1 MAISYEEWLEANRN
15 NPRVWGHSNLQN
27 TMTIPSNPT
36 HRRTMWGNSLSDQ
49 DVNSLIQSSVNNRN
63 DLSLKN
69 PDPNG
74 MYYSSSEVFDAAN
87 PIVSETHTK
96 KDNDGNSITTTIKGT
111 YNDAKDKVSET
122 FDTLSQGRQNIED
135 DLIAKKANINN
146 AIIDGATDTWDYIT
160 SGRQNLEDALISG
173 RASAND
179 AITGYLSDGYD
190 AASDAVAG
198 TFADSRV
205 FGGWFDGDN
214 YHGIAD
220 AYERSVDTAKSL
232 GKKGAEAWD
241 EFGPGSGYLSG
252 AYDKL
257 LYGNEIPADQAGS
270 NDSIVAAQNKVSE
283 AITLAENETGHS
295 FEVPS
300 MNDIH
305 PVDAHPAVIAAKK
318 ELQNQLLAQEEFKEE
333 DQVNA
338 SKVLTSIKSSR
349 PWKNLER
356 IAGELEQKGYKVGD
370 DFTEFAA
377 ENPMLTLASMYFGG
391 PAITTV
397 AGTSIRLAS
406 YLASKAPWVLNKLK
420 WVASPSGI
428 VLTLAGGEQYLNNK
442 EEVDA
447 WIEEN
452 IPQAVHSPLETLAN
466 ALTGDQPDSVLK
478 EDIETFLTSSESDEQ
493 VSLDDGSSNNSLVL
507 DGETSTAE
515 TSTAETSTAETPPAE
530 TPSVFEVASD
540 LGTINVSE
548 AEAQV
553 AEDLTITTGVE
564 NLSPTTDEAAKV
576 LAKTPELIERMNS
589 LADYMDSTTDEE
601 ALAAARQAAIDIEN
615 DPSHS
620 DLTSAAAMTF
630 IASMLFGGNLTDSF
644 NAAFTPVGNYYTR
657 KRETAAKIAEEK
669 RLEEAVIRKE
679 ERAAKLASE
688 VYDKERADE
697 LEDQEKADNLA
708 IKLYNAE
715 QLAINTRFN
724 IAESNKRIIAEAKV
738 KGQTIE
744 DILKARKA
752 ETTRLVSGRE
762 KYISDKIN
770 GTSDDFAEK
779 LLLGG
784 KKTVGEQLV
793 TALADIQDVVGR
805 AKDIYGEP
813 VQFDLT
819 MTNPRNREAI
829 DGALNDYRNDVMAG
843 IDGGR
848 TLTTYV
854 TDRIIKRELAG
865 FEQVIKPEWFQ
876 VPVKDHIST
885 YIPSKEQMEAW
896 GRDASDYNYGKLKK
910 RGKHG
915 NTEKA
920 FAESTKKSYDK
931 ISNYA
936 YSKDTASGNAMGMDN
951 ATRFFVKDFQDM
963 QSNKPQE
970 FDRMVRMAVKEGLHP
985 FTYFVIS
992 YPSKAK
998 FGKRFES
1005 KEQ

>member
-15 NPRVWGHSNLQN
+15 NPNVWGHSNLQN
-27 TMTIPSNPT
+27 TMTIPSNST

-49 DVNSLIQSSVNNRN
+49 DVNSLIQSNINNRN
-63 DLSLKN
+63 DLSL
-69 PDPNG
+69 
-74 MYYSSSEVFDAAN
+74 SSSEVFDAAS
-87 PIVSETHTK
+87 PIISETHTK
-96 KDNDGNSITTTIKGT
+96 KYNDGNSITTTIKGT

-122 FDTLSQGRQNIED
+122 FDTLSEGRQNIED
-135 DLIAKKANINN
+135 NLIAGKANINN
-146 AIIDGATDTWDYIT
+146 AIIDGATNTWDYIT
-160 SGRQNLEDALISG
+160 SGRKNIEDALISG
-173 RASAND
+173 RTNAND

-205 FGGWFDGDN
+205 FGGWFDGEN

-220 AYERSVDTAKSL
+220 AYEHSIDAAKSL
-232 GKKGAEAWD
+232 GKKGAEVWD

-257 LYGNEIPADQAGS
+257 LYGNEIPDNQAGS
-270 NDSIVAAQNKVSE
+270 NESIAAAENKVSE
-283 AITLAENETGHS
+283 AITLAEEETGLS
-295 FEVPS
+295 YEVPS

-305 PVDAHPAVIAAKK
+305 PVDAHPAVIAAKQ
-318 ELQNQLLAQEEFKEE
+318 ELQNQLLAQKEFKEE

-356 IAGELEQKGYKVGD
+356 IAGELEQKGYKIGD

-428 VLTLAGGEQYLNNK
+428 VITLAGGEQYLNNK

-447 WIEEN
+447 WIAEN
-452 IPQAVHSPLETLAN
+452 VPQSVHSPLETLAD
-466 ALTGDQPDSVLK
+466 ALTSDKPDSALQ
-478 EDIETFLTSSESDEQ
+478 EDIETFLTSSESGEQ
-493 VSLDDGSSNNSLVL
+493 VSVDGGSSNNSSVL
-507 DGETSTAE
+507 DGETSTSETSTAETSTAETSTAE
-515 TSTAETSTAETPPAE
+515 TSTAETSTAETP
-530 TPSVFEVASD
+530 SIFEVASD
-540 LGTINVSE
+540 LGTIDVSE

-679 ERAAKLASE
+679 ERAAKRAAE
-688 VYDKERADE
+688 VYEKERADE

-724 IAESNKRIIAEAKV
+724 IEQSNKRIIAEAKA

-744 DILKARKA
+744 AVIKARKA
-752 ETTRLVSGRE
+752 ETARLVSGRE

-779 LLLGG
+779 LLMAG

-876 VPVKDHIST
+876 VPVKDHVST

-896 GRDASDYNYGKLKK
+896 GRKDSDYNYGKLKS

-936 YSKDTASGNAMGMDN
+936 YSTDTASGNAMGMDN

-963 QSNKPQE
+963 RSNKPQE